1 MDGGAAIMAQQAML
15 QQAVAL
21 SVMKQSADM
30 QQQLASVLEQAIL
43 DVPVAEG
50 RGANVDIAA

>member
-1 MDGGAAIMAQQAML
+1 MAQQAML

>member
-1 MDGGAAIMAQQAML
+1 MDSAAAIMAQQAIL

-30 QQQLASVLEQAIL
+30 QQQLASILEQAIL
-43 DVPVAEG
+43 DVPVSG
-50 RGANVDIAA
+50 SRGANVDMAA